1 MAAFVEHPALSLLGG
16 NLTLSIFY
24 PLIDSE
30 LNRDEPEMEAG
41 DWYILKYL
49 DADGGSVDAVARQ
62 NEDGEIM
69 VKAKASANM
78 CINFSNELVDEW
90 VRKEFDGESVD

>member
-1 MAAFVEHPALSLLGG
+1 MAAFVEHLTLFLLGG
-16 NLTLSIFY
+16 NLTLSL
-24 PLIDSE
+24 LIDSE
-30 LNRDEPEMEAG
+30 LNMDEPEMEAG

-49 DADGGSVDAVARQ
+49 DAEGGSVDAVARQ
-62 NEDGEIM
+62 NEDGEII

-90 VRKEFDGESVD
+90 VRKEFDGESMD

>member
-1 MAAFVEHPALSLLGG
+1 LAAFVEHLTLSLLGG

-30 LNRDEPEMEAG
+30 LNMDEPEMEAG

-49 DADGGSVDAVARQ
+49 DEAGGSVDAVARQ

-90 VRKEFDGESVD
+90 VRKEFDGESMD

>member
-1 MAAFVEHPALSLLGG
+1 MAAFVEHLTLSLLGG
-16 NLTLSIFY
+16 NLTLSL
-24 PLIDSE
+24 LIDSE
-30 LNRDEPEMEAG
+30 LNMDEPEMEAG

-49 DADGGSVDAVARQ
+49 DAEGGSVDAVARQ

-90 VRKEFDGESVD
+90 VRKEFDGESMD